1 MSDLEGT
8 VGYSLP
14 KICVLFPMV
23 VGSRRIADDTETDE
37 RYLIYITDLGDGS
50 RFHIYCQPFVEL
62 FFNVVQFGTVGDGV
76 SSDMAQSNNVALP
89 SNRAGSPCICP
100 YILPSPHHTS

>member
-62 FFNVVQFGTVGDGV
+62 FFNIVKFGTVGDKFV
-76 SSDMAQSNNVALP
+76 LH
-89 SNRAGSPCICP
+89 CISGLHEWRSEYP
-100 YILPSPHHTS
+100 VTWRNQTM

>member
-50 RFHIYCQPFVEL
+50 RFHIYCQPSWNFSL
-62 FFNVVQFGTVGDGV
+62 MSF
-76 SSDMAQSNNVALP
+76 SSERSVMNL
-89 SNRAGSPCICP
+89 SPLHIRP
-100 YILPSPHHTS
+100 P

>member
-50 RFHIYCQPFVEL
+50 RFHIYCQPSWNFSL
-62 FFNVVQFGTVGDGV
+62 MSL
-76 SSDMAQSNNVALP
+76 SSERSVINL
-89 SNRAGSPCICP
+89 SPLHIRP
-100 YILPSPHHTS
+100 P

>member
-37 RYLIYITDLGDGS
+37 RYLIYIIDLGCFS
-50 RFHIYCQPFVEL
+50 V
-62 FFNVVQFGTVGDGV
+62 TV
-76 SSDMAQSNNVALP
+76 
-89 SNRAGSPCICP
+89 
-100 YILPSPHHTS
+100 

>member
-37 RYLIYITDLGDGS
+37 RYLIYITDLAMVPIPYLLPAL
-50 RFHIYCQPFVEL
+50 R
-62 FFNVVQFGTVGDGV
+62 GTF
-76 SSDMAQSNNVALP
+76 L
-89 SNRAGSPCICP
+89 
-100 YILPSPHHTS
+100 

>member
-62 FFNVVQFGTVGDGV
+62 SLMSF
-76 SSDMAQSNNVALP
+76 SSERSVMNL
-89 SNRAGSPCICP
+89 SPLHIRP
-100 YILPSPHHTS
+100 P

>member
-50 RFHIYCQPFVEL
+50 RLHIYCQPFVEL
-62 FFNVVQFGTVGDGV
+62 FFNVVKFGTVGDKFV
-76 SSDMAQSNNVALP
+76 STAYQASMNGGRSIQ
-89 SNRAGSPCICP
+89 
-100 YILPSPHHTS
+100 

>member
-37 RYLIYITDLGDGS
+37 RYLIYITDLS
-50 RFHIYCQPFVEL
+50 LIHI
-62 FFNVVQFGTVGDGV
+62 
-76 SSDMAQSNNVALP
+76 
-89 SNRAGSPCICP
+89 
-100 YILPSPHHTS
+100 

>member
-23 VGSRRIADDTETDE
+23 VGSRRVADDTETVG
-37 RYLIYITDLGDGS
+37 RARIYLTGVGDGS
-50 RFHIYCQPFVEL
+50 RFRIYCQPFVEL
-62 FFNVVQFGTVGDGV
+62 LFNVVQFGTVGDEFV
-76 SSDMAQSNNVALP
+76 SAAYQ
-89 SNRAGSPCICP
+89 
-100 YILPSPHHTS
+100 TSMNGGRSIQ

>member
-8 VGYSLP
+8 VGYSFP

-50 RFHIYCQPFVEL
+50 RFHIYCQPSWNFSL
-62 FFNVVQFGTVGDGV
+62 MSF
-76 SSDMAQSNNVALP
+76 SSERSVMNL
-89 SNRAGSPCICP
+89 SPLHIRP
-100 YILPSPHHTS
+100 P

>member
-62 FFNVVQFGTVGDGV
+62 FFNVVQFGTVGDEFV
-76 SSDMAQSNNVALP
+76 SAAYQTSMNGRSEE
-89 SNRAGSPCICP
+89 
-100 YILPSPHHTS
+100 HTS